1 MDGEG
6 NFNWRF
12 VFPFA
17 YIPTEKK
24 LVIKEKV
31 HTFLPPPPPTGFSF
45 FPLATNSDCLVLSEL
60 GEALRLTYVTK
71 GSLSFISQTN
81 GSTSGVLTS
90 Q

>member
-31 HTFLPPPPPTGFSF
+31 HIFLP
-45 FPLATNSDCLVLSEL
+45 C
-60 GEALRLTYVTK
+60 GE
-71 GSLSFISQTN
+71 GDPI
-81 GSTSGVLTS
+81 
-90 Q
+90 

>member
-31 HTFLPPPPPTGFSF
+31 HIFLPRGRGGGGGEFYIKWTGLLVRNFEN
-45 FPLATNSDCLVLSEL
+45 NS
-60 GEALRLTYVTK
+60 
-71 GSLSFISQTN
+71 
-81 GSTSGVLTS
+81 
-90 Q
+90 